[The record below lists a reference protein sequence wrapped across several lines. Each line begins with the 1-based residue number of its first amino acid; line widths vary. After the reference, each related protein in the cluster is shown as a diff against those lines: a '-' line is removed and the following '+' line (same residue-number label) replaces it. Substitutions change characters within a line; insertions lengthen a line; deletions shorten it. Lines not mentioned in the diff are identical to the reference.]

1 MHERTTGAGLK
12 AAIAMALL
20 SAACERDPNAVAPR
34 HLTSFVAA
42 SSTSLIAF
50 TSERDGNK
58 EIYVMNADGTGQ
70 TRLTE
75 NPAAD
80 FEPTWSPD
88 RTRLAFASNRDGNNE
103 IYVMNADGTGQTRLT
118 NNTAYARH
126 PAWCGHRIAF
136 ESNQY
141 GGFPDVYVMNDDG
154 TGQTRLTIGNA
165 DFDESP
171 AWSPGCDRIAYTSDP
186 GGHRH
191 IFVMNADGTGR
202 IQLTNGAYA
211 ERYPAWS
218 PDGNRI
224 AFVSEPSDPDWQL
237 YVMNADGSGQT
248 SLTDKVGYNGYPAW
262 SPDGFQIAFPTNRD
276 GNYEI
281 YIVNADGTN
290 QTRLTDNPTSDLNP
304 AWFVAAPTGN
314 QPPVASFTYS
324 CSGEACD
331 FTSTSSDFDSITY
344 SWTFGDGGTATAQ
357 NPSHSYTAGGTYTVT
372 LTVTDNQGGT
382 SSFTHYVRVT
392 VTGPNQ
398 PPVASFTWNC
408 TGLTCTFTSTSSD
421 PDGSITTYS
430 VTLGDGGGNGGAGG
444 GAGPLTTHGY
454 AASGTY
460 TVTLT
465 VTDNQGATSSVSHNV
480 TVSAAN
486 QPPLANFTFRCNQ
499 LSCDFTDTSTDPDGS
514 VVAWHWTG
522 SDGAT
527 SAGQNPSY
535 TFPAAGSYTV
545 TLTVTDNQGATSATA
560 SKTVTV
566 TTTNQAPTANF
577 TFRCNQ
583 LSCDFTDTSTDPD
596 GSVVAWRWTSSDGAT
611 STDESPSYTF
621 PAGGSYTVTMSVT
634 DNQGATSASTRQT
647 VTVTP

>member
-281 YIVNADGTN
+281 YLDVWGWRDGHGPEPLA
-290 QTRLTDNPTSDLNP
+290 QLHGGRHLHGHLDRDGQSGGDE
-304 AWFVAAPTGN
+304 FVHALR
-314 QPPVASFTYS
+314 Q
-324 CSGEACD
+324 
-331 FTSTSSDFDSITY
+331 
-344 SWTFGDGGTATAQ
+344 GDG
-357 NPSHSYTAGGTYTVT
+357 
-372 LTVTDNQGGT
+372 
-382 SSFTHYVRVT
+382 
-392 VTGPNQ
+392 
-398 PPVASFTWNC
+398 
-408 TGLTCTFTSTSSD
+408 
-421 PDGSITTYS
+421 
-430 VTLGDGGGNGGAGG
+430 
-444 GAGPLTTHGY
+444 
-454 AASGTY
+454 
-460 TVTLT
+460 
-465 VTDNQGATSSVSHNV
+465 
-480 TVSAAN
+480 
-486 QPPLANFTFRCNQ
+486 
-499 LSCDFTDTSTDPDGS
+499 
-514 VVAWHWTG
+514 
-522 SDGAT
+522 DGA
-527 SAGQNPSY
+527 Q
-535 TFPAAGSYTV
+535 PAAGGELHV
-545 TLTVTDNQGATSATA
+545 ELH
-560 SKTVTV
+560 
-566 TTTNQAPTANF
+566 
-577 TFRCNQ
+577 R
-583 LSCDFTDTSTDPD
+583 PD
-596 GSVVAWRWTSSDGAT
+596 VHLH
-611 STDESPSYTF
+611 EHE
-621 PAGGSYTVTMSVT
+621 
-634 DNQGATSASTRQT
+634 Q
-647 VTVTP
+647 